1 LKEARNLPLELRM
14 QAVPIGARTVRA
26 CVFVL
31 ALGIPARSL
40 AQDAQTTARDAW
52 AALQAGDASRAA
64 AIFRDE
70 LDRSPQNPTLYFGS
84 AHASLALGRTDAAIA
99 SLKRA
104 IEYNPRFLEAMIL
117 LAQVSYQSGDLDL
130 ALRTL
135 ERAAAL
141 APRNQEI
148 AAQLAEWRKES
159 SLHQSFQTH
168 AGIRFNILF
177 EGPAQKALSDRVS
190 ALLENAYWNI
200 GQALNIFPG
209 EALTVILYSNRQFQD
224 ITRAPAWAGGG
235 FDGRIRIPVSGA
247 LKAPQLLD
255 RVVTHEYVHA
265 VLRAAAPAGLPA
277 WINEGLAS
285 HLESSDKSWA
295 ASVLRKADG
304 RIPLED
310 LVEGFARFDGP
321 TSTVAYAE
329 SQIAGQLLCERL
341 GTTIGPF
348 IQMLGNGHTVDQ
360 ALSTHGVR
368 PELFYAEWRR
378 RVGIR

>member
-1 LKEARNLPLELRM
+1 MFGLILR
-14 QAVPIGARTVRA
+14 GRGVRA
-26 CVFVL
+26 WAL
-31 ALGIPARSL
+31 AVSIGLPGYVA
-40 AQDAQTTARDAW
+40 AQDAQLTARDAW
-52 AALQAGDASRAA
+52 TALQGGDASKAA

-70 LDRSPQNPTLYFGS
+70 LDRSPQNPTLHFGS
-84 AHASLALGRTDAAIA
+84 AYASLALGRTDAAMA

-104 IEYNPRFLEAMIL
+104 IEYNPKFLEAMVL
-117 LAQVSYQSGDLDL
+117 LSQVAYQSGDLDL
-130 ALRTL
+130 AVRTL
-135 ERAAAL
+135 EKAAVL
-141 APRNQEI
+141 APRDANI
-148 AAQLAEWRKES
+148 ANQLAEWQKES

-209 EALTVILYSNRQFQD
+209 EAINVILYSNKQFQD

-285 HLESSDKSWA
+285 HLESSDKSWP
-295 ASVLRKADG
+295 SMVLRKADG
-304 RIPLED
+304 RIALED
-310 LVEGFARFDGP
+310 LIEGFGRFDGP
-321 TSTVAYAE
+321 TSTVAYAQ

-341 GTTIGPF
+341 GTNIGPF

-368 PELFYAEWRR
+368 PEIFYAEWRR
-378 RVGIR
+378 RVGIK

>member
-1 LKEARNLPLELRM
+1 LRLELRM
-14 QAVPIGARTVRA
+14 LAAISRGRAVRA
-26 CVFVL
+26 CVLVL
-31 ALGIPARSL
+31 IFGVRVHAS
-40 AQDAQTTARDAW
+40 AQDAQLTARDAW
-52 AALQAGDASRAA
+52 AALQSGDASKAA
-64 AIFRDE
+64 AIFRQE
-70 LDRSPQNPTLYFGS
+70 LDRAPQNPTLHFGS
-84 AHASLALGRTDAAIA
+84 AYASIALGRTDAAIS

-104 IEYNPRFLEAMIL
+104 VEYNPKFLDAMIL
-117 LAQVSYQSGDLDL
+117 LSQVAYQSGDLDL

-135 ERAAAL
+135 EKAAAL

-148 AAQLAEWRKES
+148 ANQLAEWRKES

-190 ALLENAYWNI
+190 ALLENAYWKI
-200 GQALNIFPG
+200 GQTLNIFPG
-209 EALTVILYSNRQFQD
+209 EALNVILYSNKQFQD

-235 FDGRIRIPVSGA
+235 FDGRIRIPVNGA

-285 HLESSDKSWA
+285 HLESSNKSWA
-295 ASVLRKADG
+295 AAVLRRADG
-304 RIPLED
+304 RISLDD
-310 LVEGFARFDGP
+310 LVEGFGRFDGP
-321 TSTVAYAE
+321 TSAVAYAE
-329 SQIAGQLLCERL
+329 IQIAGQLLCERL
-341 GTTIGPF
+341 GTSIGPF
-348 IQMLGNGHTVDQ
+348 IQLLGSGHTVDQ

-378 RVGIR
+378 RIGMN

>member
-1 LKEARNLPLELRM
+1 MLALIRRGR
-14 QAVPIGARTVRA
+14 AVRA
-26 CVFVL
+26 GVL
-31 ALGIPARSL
+31 VLTLGLPVRLS
-40 AQDAQTTARDAW
+40 AQDSQLTARDAW
-52 AALQAGDASRAA
+52 AALQGGDASKAA
-64 AIFRDE
+64 AIFREE
-70 LDRSPQNPTLYFGS
+70 LDRSPRNPTLHFGS
-84 AHASLALGRTDAAIA
+84 AYASLALGRTDAAIS

-104 IEYNPRFLEAMIL
+104 IEYNPSFLEAML
-117 LAQVSYQSGDLDL
+117 LLSQVAYQSGDLDL

-135 ERAAAL
+135 EKAAAL
-141 APRNQEI
+141 APRNADI
-148 AAQLAEWRKES
+148 AKQLAEWRNES
-159 SLHQSFQTH
+159 SLHQSFQTQP
-168 AGIRFNILF
+168 GIRFNILF

-200 GQALNIFPG
+200 GQTLNIFPG
-209 EALTVILYSNRQFQD
+209 EALNVILYSNKQFQD

-285 HLESSDKSWA
+285 YLESTDKAWA
-295 ASVLRKADG
+295 PALLRKADG

-310 LVEGFARFDGP
+310 LVEGFGRFDGP
-321 TSTVAYAE
+321 TSAVAYAE

-341 GTTIGPF
+341 GTSIGPF

-368 PELFYAEWRR
+368 PEQFYAEWRR
-378 RVGIR
+378 RVGMK

>member
-1 LKEARNLPLELRM
+1 VLTVTLA
-14 QAVPIGARTVRA
+14 GAADVW
-26 CVFVL
+26 
-31 ALGIPARSL
+31 
-40 AQDAQTTARDAW
+40 AQDAQLTARDGW
-52 AALQAGDASRAA
+52 AALQSGDASKAA

-70 LDRSPQNPTLYFGS
+70 LDRSPQNAILHFGS
-84 AHASLALGRTDAAIA
+84 AHAALALGRTDAAIS
-99 SLKRA
+99 SLRRA
-104 IEYNPRFLEAMIL
+104 IEYSPKFLEAML
-117 LAQVSYQSGDLDL
+117 LLSQVAYQSGDLDL

-135 ERAAAL
+135 EKAATL
-141 APRNQEI
+141 APRNQDI
-148 AAQLAEWRKES
+148 ANQLAEWRKES
-159 SLHQSFQTH
+159 SLHQSFQTQP
-168 AGIRFNILF
+168 GIRFNILF

-190 ALLENAYWNI
+190 ALLETAYWNI
-200 GQALNIFPG
+200 GQTLNIYPG
-209 EALTVILYSNRQFQD
+209 EALNVILYSNKQFQD

-277 WINEGLAS
+277 WVNEGLAS
-285 HLESSDKSWA
+285 YLESSDKSWA
-295 ASVLRKADG
+295 SAVLRRAEG

-310 LVEGFARFDGP
+310 LVEGFGRFDGP
-321 TSTVAYAE
+321 TSSVAYAE

-341 GTTIGPF
+341 GPSLGPF

-368 PELFYAEWRR
+368 PEQFYAEWRR
-378 RVGIR
+378 RVGAN

>member
-1 LKEARNLPLELRM
+1 MLPLILHGR
-14 QAVPIGARTVRA
+14 VVRA
-26 CVFVL
+26 SVL
-31 ALGIPARSL
+31 VVTLGLPVRLS
-40 AQDAQTTARDAW
+40 AQDAQLDARDAW
-52 AALQAGDASRAA
+52 RALQSGDASKAA
-64 AIFRDE
+64 AIFRQE
-70 LDRSPQNPTLYFGS
+70 LDRSPQNPTLHFGS
-84 AHASLALGRTDAAIA
+84 AYASLALGRTDAAIS

-104 IEYNPRFLEAMIL
+104 IEYNPKFVEAMVL
-117 LAQVSYQSGDLDL
+117 LAQVAYQSGDLDL

-135 ERAAAL
+135 EKAAAL
-141 APRNQEI
+141 APRNQDI

-200 GQALNIFPG
+200 GQTLNIFPG
-209 EALTVILYSNRQFQD
+209 EALNVILYSNKQFQD

-285 HLESSDKSWA
+285 YLESSDRAWA
-295 ASVLRKADG
+295 SALLRKADG

-310 LVEGFARFDGP
+310 LVEGFGRFDGP
-321 TSTVAYAE
+321 TSAVAYAE

-341 GTTIGPF
+341 GTSIGPF

-368 PELFYAEWRR
+368 PEVFYAEWRR
-378 RVGIR
+378 RVGIE

>member
-1 LKEARNLPLELRM
+1 MLAAISRGR
-14 QAVPIGARTVRA
+14 AVRA
-26 CVFVL
+26 CVLVL
-31 ALGIPARSL
+31 IFGVPVHAS
-40 AQDAQTTARDAW
+40 AQDAQLTARDAW
-52 AALQAGDASRAA
+52 AALQSGDASKAA
-64 AIFRDE
+64 AIFRQE
-70 LDRSPQNPTLYFGS
+70 LDRSPQNPTLHFGS
-84 AHASLALGRTDAAIA
+84 AYASIALGRTDAAIS

-104 IEYNPRFLEAMIL
+104 VEYNPKFLDAMIL
-117 LAQVSYQSGDLDL
+117 LSQVAYQSGDLDL

-135 ERAAAL
+135 EKAAAL

-148 AAQLAEWRKES
+148 ANQLAEWRKES

-190 ALLENAYWNI
+190 ALLENAYWKI
-200 GQALNIFPG
+200 GQTLNIFPG
-209 EALTVILYSNRQFQD
+209 EALNVILYSNKQFQD

-235 FDGRIRIPVSGA
+235 FDGRIRIPVNGA

-285 HLESSDKSWA
+285 HLESSNKSWA
-295 ASVLRKADG
+295 AAVLRRADG
-304 RIPLED
+304 RISLDD
-310 LVEGFARFDGP
+310 LVEGFGRFDGP
-321 TSTVAYAE
+321 TSAVAYAE

-341 GTTIGPF
+341 GTSIGPF
-348 IQMLGNGHTVDQ
+348 IQLLGSGHTVDQ

-378 RVGIR
+378 RIGMN

>member
-1 LKEARNLPLELRM
+1 LRLELRM
-14 QAVPIGARTVRA
+14 LAAISRGRAVRA
-26 CVFVL
+26 CVLVL
-31 ALGIPARSL
+31 IFGVRVHAS
-40 AQDAQTTARDAW
+40 AQDAQLTARDAW
-52 AALQAGDASRAA
+52 AALQSGDASKAA
-64 AIFRDE
+64 AIFRQE
-70 LDRSPQNPTLYFGS
+70 LDRSPQNPTLHFGS
-84 AHASLALGRTDAAIA
+84 AYASIALGRTDAAIS

-104 IEYNPRFLEAMIL
+104 VEYNPKFLDAMIL
-117 LAQVSYQSGDLDL
+117 LSQVAYQSGDLDL

-135 ERAAAL
+135 EKAAAL

-148 AAQLAEWRKES
+148 ANQLAEWRKES

-190 ALLENAYWNI
+190 ALLENAYWKI
-200 GQALNIFPG
+200 GQTLNIFPG
-209 EALTVILYSNRQFQD
+209 EALNVIIYSNKQFQD

-235 FDGRIRIPVSGA
+235 FDGRIRIPVNGA

-285 HLESSDKSWA
+285 HLESSNKSWA
-295 ASVLRKADG
+295 AAVLRRADG
-304 RIPLED
+304 RISLDD
-310 LVEGFARFDGP
+310 LVEGFGRFDGP
-321 TSTVAYAE
+321 TSAVAYAE

-341 GTTIGPF
+341 GTSIGPF
-348 IQMLGNGHTVDQ
+348 IQLLGSGHTVDQ

-378 RVGIR
+378 RIGMN

>member
-1 LKEARNLPLELRM
+1 MFAGILRER
-14 QAVPIGARTVRA
+14 AVRA
-26 CVFVL
+26 CVLAL
-31 ALGIPARSL
+31 ALGVPTRLA
-40 AQDAQTTARDAW
+40 AQDAQLTARDAW
-52 AALQAGDASRAA
+52 AALQGGDASKAA
-64 AIFRDE
+64 AIFREE
-70 LDRSPQNPTLYFGS
+70 LDRSPHNPTLHFGS
-84 AHASLALGRTDAAIA
+84 AYASIALGRTEAAIS

-104 IEYNPRFLEAMIL
+104 IEYNPKFLEAMVL
-117 LAQVSYQSGDLDL
+117 LSQVAYQSGDLDL

-135 ERAAAL
+135 EKAAAL
-141 APRNQEI
+141 APRDSNI
-148 AAQLAEWRKES
+148 ASQLAEWRRES
-159 SLHQSFQTH
+159 SLHQSFQTR

-177 EGPAQKALSDRVS
+177 EGPAQKALSNRVS

-209 EALTVILYSNRQFQD
+209 EALTVILYSNQQFQD

-285 HLESSDKSWA
+285 YLESTDKSWPA
-295 ASVLRKADG
+295 AVLRKADG
-304 RIPLED
+304 RIPLEN
-310 LVEGFARFDGP
+310 LVEGFGRFDGP

-341 GTTIGPF
+341 GTSIGPF

-378 RVGIR
+378 RVGIK

>member
-1 LKEARNLPLELRM
+1 LRLELRM
-14 QAVPIGARTVRA
+14 LAAISRGRAVRA
-26 CVFVL
+26 CVLVL
-31 ALGIPARSL
+31 IFGVRVHAS
-40 AQDAQTTARDAW
+40 AQDAQLTARDAW
-52 AALQAGDASRAA
+52 AALQSGDASKAA
-64 AIFRDE
+64 AIFRQE
-70 LDRSPQNPTLYFGS
+70 LDRSPQNPTLHFGS
-84 AHASLALGRTDAAIA
+84 AYASIALGRTDAAIS

-104 IEYNPRFLEAMIL
+104 VEYNPKFLDAMIL
-117 LAQVSYQSGDLDL
+117 LSQVAYQSGDLDL

-135 ERAAAL
+135 EKAAAL

-148 AAQLAEWRKES
+148 ANQLAEWRKES

-190 ALLENAYWNI
+190 ALLENAYWKI
-200 GQALNIFPG
+200 GQTLNIFPG
-209 EALTVILYSNRQFQD
+209 EALNVILYSNKQFQD

-235 FDGRIRIPVSGA
+235 FDGRIRIPVNGA

-285 HLESSDKSWA
+285 HLESSNKSWA
-295 ASVLRKADG
+295 AAVLRRADG
-304 RIPLED
+304 RISLDD
-310 LVEGFARFDGP
+310 LVEGFGRFDGP
-321 TSTVAYAE
+321 TSAVAYAE

-341 GTTIGPF
+341 GTSIGPF
-348 IQMLGNGHTVDQ
+348 IQLLGSGHTVDQ

-378 RVGIR
+378 RIGMN